1 MNRHGT
7 GWAGSARKDGLG
19 GDQVSEEDS
28 GAGSAVPIG
37 AALDQL
43 LRQRGMEDAL
53 VLGRV
58 NSCWEKVVGPDIAR
72 QVRPQLI
79 RGREL
84 VVSVDHP
91 AWATELELAGSA
103 VLSRLA
109 EELGEAAPQRLSVR
123 VEPGSRR

>member
-1 MNRHGT
+1 MKSR
-7 GWAGSARKDGLG
+7 WVGSAPTYDEPVAAQSW
-19 GDQVSEEDS
+19 DEETDAS
-28 GAGSAVPIG
+28 PAVPIG

-58 NSCWEKVVGPDIAR
+58 AGCWEEVVGPEIAR
-72 QVRPQLI
+72 QVHPRLV

-109 EELGEAAPQRLSVR
+109 ERLGETAPQRLSVR
-123 VEPGSRR
+123 VEPASHR

>member
-1 MNRHGT
+1 VNRRGAER
-7 GWAGSARKDGLG
+7 WASTQGRGARPLEVD
-19 GDQVSEEDS
+19 
-28 GAGSAVPIG
+28 AGHSQTTPIG
-37 AALDQL
+37 AALEQL
-43 LRQRGMEDAL
+43 LHQRGMEDAL
-53 VLGRV
+53 IFGRV
-58 NSCWEKVVGPDIAR
+58 TSCWEEVVGPEIAR
-72 QVRPQLI
+72 QVRPQLV

-109 EELGEAAPQRLSVR
+109 EHLGDAAPQRLSVR

>member
-1 MNRHGT
+1 MSGCRGEATRAHREDVTARPAEEGEGGGT
-7 GWAGSARKDGLG
+7 T
-19 GDQVSEEDS
+19 
-28 GAGSAVPIG
+28 VPIG
-37 AALDQL
+37 SAIGQL

-58 NSCWEKVVGPDIAR
+58 ADCWEEVVGPGMAR
-72 QVRPQLI
+72 QVRPQLV

-103 VLSRLA
+103 VLGRLA
-109 EELGEAAPQRLSVR
+109 DELGDAAPERLSVR
-123 VEPGSRR
+123 VVWGSRR

>member
-1 MNRHGT
+1 MNRRWT
-7 GWAGSARKDGLG
+7 GSAGTA
-19 GDQVSEEDS
+19 V
-28 GAGSAVPIG
+28 GAGHLSREQDPVAAVPIG
-37 AALDQL
+37 AAVDRL
-43 LRQRGMEDAL
+43 LHERGMEDAL

-58 NSCWEKVVGPDIAR
+58 TSCWEDVVGPEVAR
-72 QVRPQLI
+72 QVHPRQV

-91 AWATELELAGSA
+91 AWATELELAGSV

-109 EELGEAAPQRLSVR
+109 EVLGDIAPQRLSVR